1 MTFEGEIYKIISN
14 DYEPGNG
21 GIHLKSE
28 TYRTGSQIA
37 LTHEEVKRFQ
47 VGQRVRVTVEAVE
60 ADSPDKPSE

>member
-1 MTFEGEIYKIISN
+1 MTFESEIYKIISN

-47 VGQRVRVTVEAVE
+47 VGQRVRVTVEVVE
-60 ADSPDKPSE
+60 E